1 MGSRYVKELALN
13 IPQADVENAIQA
25 YLVGNSFKMAFEKG
39 ENYFKSGGVML
50 PLKGFKYSFQ
60 DGVLHLEAWVGK
72 IGKELNI
79 GDGKFV
85 GSAAKLPYYN
95 SLLSLMATLEKVS
108 LANHQMKPA
117 EHASAQINSQAQT
130 QQDSYAQNSHS
141 QQNFNSQQS
150 LYTQPSSQLHTNI
163 PNQAPA
169 FAQQPG
175 VQAPASSAVF
185 NEVNSANNR
194 NAKIAFWLSIAAI
207 VLMFASKFSLL
218 VNIASYTLA
227 IKYGLKSQK
236 SGLAIAAIVINSIAI
251 LLTILIIFLS

>member
-1 MGSRYVKELALN
+1 MGSRYVKDLVLN
-13 IPQADVENAIQA
+13 IPQADIENAIQA
-25 YLVGNSFKMAFEKG
+25 YLVGNSFKMVSEKG

-79 GDGKFV
+79 GDGKFI

-95 SLLSLMATLEKVS
+95 SLLNLMGTLEKVS
-108 LANHQMKPA
+108 LSNQEKTPA
-117 EHASAQINSQAQT
+117 EHASAQINSQAQV
-130 QQDSYAQNSHS
+130 QQDSYANNLH
-141 QQNFNSQQS
+141 
-150 LYTQPSSQLHTNI
+150 TQPSSQVNANI
-163 PNQAPA
+163 PNQAPV
-169 FAQQPG
+169 FTKQPG

-185 NEVNSANNR
+185 NEVNNANNR

-207 VLMFASKFSLL
+207 ILMFASKFSLL

>member
-25 YLVGNSFKMAFEKG
+25 YLAGNSFKMVFEKG

-60 DGVLHLEAWVGK
+60 DGVLHIEAWVGK

-79 GDGKFV
+79 GDGKFI

-108 LANHQMKPA
+108 LANQQGSPA

-141 QQNFNSQQS
+141 QQN
-150 LYTQPSSQLHTNI
+150 LHTQPRSQPQTNI
-163 PNQAPA
+163 PNQAPV
-169 FAQQPG
+169 FTKQPG

-185 NEVNSANNR
+185 NEVNNANNR

-218 VNIASYTLA
+218 VNAASYTLA

-236 SGLAIAAIVINSIAI
+236 SGLAVAAIVINSIVI
-251 LLTILIIFLS
+251 LITILIIFLS

>member
-1 MGSRYVKELALN
+1 MGSRYVKDLVLN
-13 IPQADVENAIQA
+13 ISQADVENAIQA
-25 YLVGNSFKMAFEKG
+25 YLVGNSFKMVSEKG

-50 PLKGFKYSFQ
+50 PLKGFKHSFQ

-79 GDGKFV
+79 GDGKFI

-95 SLLSLMATLEKVS
+95 SLLNLMGTLEKVS
-108 LANHQMKPA
+108 LANQQGSPA
-117 EHASAQINSQAQT
+117 EPASAQVNSQVQT
-130 QQDSYAQNSHS
+130 QQDSHS
-141 QQNFNSQQS
+141 QQNLQ
-150 LYTQPSSQLHTNI
+150 TQPSSQVN
-163 PNQAPA
+163 
-169 FAQQPG
+169 
-175 VQAPASSAVF
+175 APASSAVF
-185 NEVNSANNR
+185 SEVNNANNR

>member
-1 MGSRYVKELALN
+1 MGSRYVKDLVLN
-13 IPQADVENAIQA
+13 ISQADVENAIQA
-25 YLVGNSFKMAFEKG
+25 YLVGNSFKMVSEKG

-79 GDGKFV
+79 GDGKFI

-95 SLLSLMATLEKVS
+95 SLLNLMATLEKVS
-108 LANHQMKPA
+108 LANQQGSPA
-117 EHASAQINSQAQT
+117 EHASAQINSQVQT
-130 QQDSYAQNSHS
+130 QQDSHS
-141 QQNFNSQQS
+141 QQNIH
-150 LYTQPSSQLHTNI
+150 TQPSSQPQTNI
-163 PNQAPA
+163 PNQAPV
-169 FAQQPG
+169 FTKQPG

-185 NEVNSANNR
+185 NEVNNANNR

-207 VLMFASKFSLL
+207 ILMFASKFSLL